1 MIFLRRIVASPNIIL
16 FLGIAVFVW
25 TWFLSLI
32 LQLWVIPHFFSHAG
46 SNEGLVILDSFGF
59 HEQAKEKAVEISNLG
74 WSAWELRPYGQ
85 SPVGF
90 ASAFYVFF
98 GTSPQSFLPFNALVH
113 ALSACVVLTILKKYF
128 SIYPSLIGALIFVL
142 NPASFEWVA
151 QIHRDGI
158 FILGTLLFILGWI
171 NFFDGYNDIRQK
183 NIKYFLRLSLIF
195 IIGILVIWVGRPYW
209 IQITII
215 LTIFFGG
222 CLLCLRAFDGQPLDL
237 RRISICLC
245 IVTMLVFFQLLITS
259 GKTVYTVADVPGQSE
274 AGIRSGSG
282 GGSSKLEEGIR
293 SGSGG
298 GSSKYTYQ
306 QSDWLPWGLEKHVY
320 KIAEIRGNSLTLG
333 GNTLVDASYRFDSLM
348 SFLSYFPRA
357 LQIGLLSPLPDLWV
371 GQGST
376 PAMTAARKIMGP
388 VTVVFYFSLVGAVM
402 GVYFLRKRPSF
413 WITYLNLLL
422 GILVFAVL
430 TPNVGTL
437 IRYRYGFYMLLV
449 AIGVAVWCEICMKKT
464 KGLSRLRS

>member
-1 MIFLRRIVASPNIIL
+1 MIFLRRIVASPNVIL

-59 HEQAKEKAVEISNLG
+59 HEQAKQKAAEISTLG
-74 WSAWELRPYGQ
+74 WSVWELRPYGQ

-113 ALSACVVLTILKKYF
+113 ALSACIVLTILRKYF
-128 SIYPSLIGALIFVL
+128 SIYPSLIGSLIFVL

-171 NFFDGYNDIRQK
+171 NFFDDYDDLRQK
-183 NIKYFLRLSLIF
+183 NLKYFLRLSLIF
-195 IIGILVIWVGRPYW
+195 IIGIFVIWVGRPYW
-209 IQITII
+209 IQITLI
-215 LTIFFGG
+215 LTIVFGG
-222 CLLCLRAFDGQPLDL
+222 FLLCLRVFDGQPFDL

-245 IVTMLVFFQLLITS
+245 IVTMLIFFQLLLTS
-259 GKTVYTVADVPGQSE
+259 GKTAYTVTYVPSQIEEGIQS
-274 AGIRSGSG
+274 GGG
-282 GGSSKLEEGIR
+282 GGSSKPEGGIP
-293 SGSGG
+293 SGS
-298 GSSKYTYQ
+298 STYTYQ
-306 QSDWLPWGLEKHVY
+306 HSDWLPWAFEKHVY
-320 KIAEIRGNSLTLG
+320 QIAMVRANSLTLG

-357 LQIGLLSPLPDLWV
+357 LQIGLLSPLPNLWV

-388 VTVVFYFSLVGAVM
+388 VTVVFYFSLVGAIM

-422 GILVFAVL
+422 GILVFAVI
-430 TPNVGTL
+430 TPNVGTI

-464 KGLSRLRS
+464 KDLSRLRS

>member
-1 MIFLRRIVASPNIIL
+1 MIFLRRIVASPNVIL

-59 HEQAKEKAVEISNLG
+59 HEQAKQKAAEISTLG
-74 WSAWELRPYGQ
+74 WSVWELRPYGQ

-113 ALSACVVLTILKKYF
+113 ALSACIVLTILRKYF
-128 SIYPSLIGALIFVL
+128 SIYPSLIGSLIFVL

-171 NFFDGYNDIRQK
+171 NFFDDYDDLRQK
-183 NIKYFLRLSLIF
+183 NLKYFLRLSLIF
-195 IIGILVIWVGRPYW
+195 IIGIFVIWVGRPYW
-209 IQITII
+209 IQITLI

-222 CLLCLRAFDGQPLDL
+222 FLLCLRVFDGQPFDL

-245 IVTMLVFFQLLITS
+245 IVTMLIFFQLLLTS
-259 GKTVYTVADVPGQSE
+259 GKTAYTVTYVPSQIEEGIQS
-274 AGIRSGSG
+274 GGG
-282 GGSSKLEEGIR
+282 GGSSKPEGGIP
-293 SGSGG
+293 SGS
-298 GSSKYTYQ
+298 STYTYQ
-306 QSDWLPWGLEKHVY
+306 HSDWLPWAFEKHVY
-320 KIAEIRGNSLTLG
+320 QIAMIRANSLTLG

-357 LQIGLLSPLPDLWV
+357 LQIGLLSPLPNLWV

-388 VTVVFYFSLVGAVM
+388 VTVVFYFSLVGAIM

-422 GILVFAVL
+422 GILVFAVI
-430 TPNVGTL
+430 TPNVGTI

-464 KGLSRLRS
+464 KDLSRLRS

>member
-1 MIFLRRIVASPNIIL
+1 MIFLRRIVASPNVIL

-59 HEQAKEKAVEISNLG
+59 HEQAKQKAAEISTLG
-74 WSAWELRPYGQ
+74 WSVWELRPYGQ

-113 ALSACVVLTILKKYF
+113 ALSACIVLTILRKYF
-128 SIYPSLIGALIFVL
+128 SIYPSLIGSLIFVL

-171 NFFDGYNDIRQK
+171 NFFDDYDDLRQK
-183 NIKYFLRLSLIF
+183 NLKYFLRLSLIF
-195 IIGILVIWVGRPYW
+195 IIGIFVIWVGRPYW
-209 IQITII
+209 IQITLI

-222 CLLCLRAFDGQPLDL
+222 FLLCLRVFDGQPFDL

-245 IVTMLVFFQLLITS
+245 IVTMLIFFQLLLTS
-259 GKTVYTVADVPGQSE
+259 GKTAYTVTYVPSQIEEGIQS
-274 AGIRSGSG
+274 GGG
-282 GGSSKLEEGIR
+282 GGSSKPEGGIP
-293 SGSGG
+293 SGS
-298 GSSKYTYQ
+298 STYTYQ
-306 QSDWLPWGLEKHVY
+306 HSDWLPWAFEKHVY
-320 KIAEIRGNSLTLG
+320 QIAMIRGNNLILG

-357 LQIGLLSPLPDLWV
+357 LQIGLLSPLPNLWV

-388 VTVVFYFSLVGAVM
+388 VTVVFYFSLVGAIM

-422 GILVFAVL
+422 GILVFAVI
-430 TPNVGTL
+430 TPNVGTI

-464 KGLSRLRS
+464 KDLSRLRS